1 MRLGL
6 VQKGNYKTVEYPD
19 LTGYRL
25 VVNGFTYDFGRIIEE
40 TRHRITELWEMEPPA
55 GMLEKRLHFSE
66 QRYFNRMMK
75 NEHYGVFHRSSGAH
89 VCLGL
94 VDENDTYN
102 LVIHE
107 LAHEMHFR
115 EGSYNGC
122 DEVVQEAI
130 AIMAEEEYGTRTFD
144 WNPHYTSQQLLHQ
157 LNEYPAF
164 RSLPFLDRWNILTK
178 LGSIQQLSYL
188 VNRYVDEANGGQ
200 LRSWF
205 NRRLATPDHARLIL
219 NSLATATECFAI
231 FNRQLVINRLTHQ
244 YEGWEHLTGKQ
255 VEQISRNLLR
265 LRDLDHR
272 YPDEMLTNLMEVA
285 FQSL

>member
-1 MRLGL
+1 MRIGL

-25 VVNGFTYDFGRIIEE
+25 VVNDFTYDFGQILNVTRLRIE
-40 TRHRITELWEMEPPA
+40 ELWEIECPPDL
-55 GMLEKRLHFSE
+55 LEKRLHFSE

-94 VDENDTYN
+94 VDETDTYN

-107 LAHEMHFR
+107 IAHEMHFR
-115 EGSYNGC
+115 QGGYHSS

-130 AIMAEEEYGTRTFD
+130 AIMTEEEYGTRSFD

-157 LNEYPAF
+157 LKQYPSF
-164 RSLPFLDRWNILTK
+164 DSLSFLEKWDILTQ
-178 LGSIQQLSYL
+178 LGTIQQMSFL

-205 NRRLATPDHARLIL
+205 NRRLDKPEQARKVL
-219 NSLATATECFAI
+219 NALATATECYAV
-231 FNRQLVINRLTHQ
+231 FNRQLVINRLIHQ
-244 YEGWEHLTGKQ
+244 YEGWETLSGSQ
-255 VEQISRNLLR
+255 VEQISRSLFR
-265 LRDLDHR
+265 LRDLDQR
-272 YPDEMLTNLMEVA
+272 YPEEMLTNLMEYA
-285 FQSL
+285 FQPI